1 MNPGELKQSELGL
14 FDEPEEV
21 VLNNAQKAAV
31 EHLDGPALVV
41 AGAGTGK
48 TRVITQRIAHLIGI
62 GKAEPQEILA
72 LTFTEK
78 AAREMAERLYDQI
91 GWRSYQVAVLTF
103 NAFGSELLG
112 RYASHIGR
120 SVSGGLLND
129 TQKALLLQQNIE
141 RVELSYYGPHSNIFE
156 FLIGVVDY
164 IGRLQ
169 NAGIGSAQYTKYA
182 SGLKP
187 GAEMHPQDIAEQQDL
202 AKLYELYEQL
212 KEESGTYDFNDQLL
226 LPLKI
231 LQQRKNLALRLS
243 KQYKYVLVDEYQDT
257 NKLQDDLLRSF
268 ITKEGNLFAVGDDD
282 QAIYGFRGAEIGN
295 ILNFVDHFNVEKPLA
310 LTENY
315 RSGQEIL
322 DSAYRLIKHNDPNR
336 LESKL
341 GINKKLSSSKKGS
354 SIEFKLFESPTD
366 ELSGIAEEVQLRV
379 EEGVEPKDIAVLSAT
394 HAPLKQLAKMLKSR
408 NIPFALSTQ
417 VNIFE
422 QPELKQLWYLLEWLG
437 NKADDESIS
446 HVLISKFTGLKAEE
460 VRKLLQQ
467 RDIDNENLEDA
478 LRKAAQSD
486 EGLEHVVQK
495 VDEWRAW
502 SLEYP
507 VSQLAYRLVFKTG
520 LSDSLIEAA
529 KKDDRIIRVFEDL
542 VQLLTQMQDYETV
555 AKDNSLVGYLKSF
568 PKPPTIEVQEPVGDE
583 GGVQLLTVHASKGLE
598 FSRVY
603 LVGCTQRSWSR
614 GRDSGWQIPEE
625 LRRDSDF
632 GPEHEL
638 RRLMYVAVTRAKDD
652 IQLSAS
658 ALSAGG
664 VRQTVSPFIDELFGD
679 LKFKMGKESTDKPAI
694 EKLLT
699 KIQRIYP
706 LAGYNN
712 TKKLPFEDSDGWLNL
727 TVGELAS
734 YDFCPYDFYL
744 EKVLGIKQPF
754 GAQLAFGSAIH
765 GAIESYY
772 DSILRGER
780 PVEEEVIQRL
790 DELWSDRGYPT
801 KKAAQQARKSAHE
814 AVHKF
819 VAREAKSDRQVLG
832 SEVPIKIEIPEAK
845 LRIRGRLDAYFKT
858 PEGIE
863 LRDFKTGRKTD
874 PESLSRTA
882 KSSIQLRTYAMAFEE
897 MTGKKVDQVVLDYVV
912 SGVEGGAR
920 LTPKII
926 QNHRDK
932 LVAIAEGVRSREF
945 KPKPSNVHECAAIKY
960 FGDVQDFEGYEVS
973 DA

>member
-1 MNPGELKQSELGL
+1 MNSGELKQTEMGL
-14 FDEPEEV
+14 FAEPDEV
-21 VLNNAQKAAV
+21 VLNDAQRVAV
-31 EHLDGPALVV
+31 EHGEGPALIV

-48 TRVITQRIAHLIGI
+48 TRVITQRITHLIGI
-62 GKAEPQEILA
+62 GNAEPHEILA

-78 AAREMAERLYDQI
+78 AAREMAERLYEQI

-120 SVSGGLLND
+120 SVSGGLLNE
-129 TQKALLLQQNIE
+129 TQKALLLQQSIE
-141 RVELSYYGPHSNIFE
+141 RVDLSYYGPHSNIFE
-156 FLIGVVDY
+156 FLTGVVEY

-169 NAGIGSAQYTKYA
+169 NAGISSSDYTEYA
-182 SGLKP
+182 LSLKP
-187 GAEMHPQDIAEQQDL
+187 GEGLHPQDIAEQQDL
-202 AKLYELYEQL
+202 AKLYALYESL
-212 KEESGTYDFNDQLL
+212 KEETGTYDFNDQLL

-231 LQQRKNLALRLS
+231 LQQRKNLSQRLA

-257 NKLQDDLLRSF
+257 NKLQDDLLRAF
-268 ITKEGNLFAVGDDD
+268 INKEGNLFAVGDDD
-282 QAIYGFRGAEIGN
+282 QSIYGFRGAEIGN
-295 ILNFVDHFNVEKPLA
+295 ILNFVDHFNVKKPMA

-322 DSAYRLIKHNDPNR
+322 DAAYRLIKHNDPNR

-341 GINKKLSSSKKGS
+341 GINKKLSSSQRGS
-354 SIEFKLFESPTD
+354 SIEFKLYESPVD
-366 ELSGIAEEVQLRV
+366 ELSGVAEEIQLKLD
-379 EEGVEPKDIAVLSAT
+379 ESIEPKDMAVLSAT

-408 NIPFALSTQ
+408 GIPFALSTQ

-422 QPELKQLWYLLEWLG
+422 QPELKHLWYLLEWLG

-446 HVLISKFTGLKAEE
+446 HVLISKFTGLNNEE

-467 RDIDNENLEDA
+467 KDIDTENLEDA

-486 EGLEHVVQK
+486 PKLENVVSLI
-495 VDEWRAW
+495 DEWRDWAANN
-502 SLEYP
+502 P

-520 LSDSLIEAA
+520 ISDNLIEAA
-529 KKDDRIIRVFEDL
+529 KKDDRVIRVFEDL
-542 VQLLTQMQDYETV
+542 IQLLTQMQDYETV
-555 AKDNSLVGYLKSF
+555 AKDNTLAGYLKSF

-598 FSRVY
+598 FGQVY
-603 LVGCTQRSWSR
+603 LIGCTQRSWSR
-614 GRDSGWQIPEE
+614 GRDVGWQIPEV
-625 LRRDSDF
+625 LREDSDF

-638 RRLMYVAVTRAKDD
+638 RRLMYVAVTRAKDN
-652 IQLSAS
+652 IQLSAA

-679 LKFKMGKESTDKPAI
+679 LKFKMGKQATNKPSI
-694 EKLLT
+694 EKVLT

-706 LAGYNN
+706 LAVKNQD
-712 TKKLPFEDSDGWLNL
+712 KKLPFEDADGWLNL

-765 GAIESYY
+765 GAIQSYY
-772 DSILRGER
+772 DAVLRGEN
-780 PVEEEVIQRL
+780 PNGDEVDQRL

-801 KKAAQQARKSAHE
+801 KKAAEEARKSAHD
-814 AVHKF
+814 ALHNF
-819 VAREAKSDRQVLG
+819 VAREKESDRKVLG
-832 SEVPIKIEIPEAK
+832 SEVPIRIDIPEAK
-845 LRIRGRLDAYFKT
+845 LRIRGRLDAYFQT
-858 PEGIE
+858 PDGIE

-874 PESLSRTA
+874 PESLARSA
-882 KSSIQLRTYAMAFEE
+882 KSSIQLRTYAMAFQE
-897 MTGKKVDQVVLDYVV
+897 MTGNKVDQVVLDYVV

-920 LTPKII
+920 LTPKIL
-926 QNHRDK
+926 QNHREK
-932 LVAIAEGVRSREF
+932 LISIANDIRLREF

-960 FGDVQDFEGYEVS
+960 FGNVEDFEGYEAD